1 MAGAPMLGTG
11 AAFTFST
18 FQTGTEVMSI
28 KLNGSYTR
36 ESIKTSH
43 LGTTT
48 AHTFIPSSLYDAGGC
63 TIEFQTDE
71 AITYSVYAVDQTP
84 RTLVIT
90 FAGGLVFTT
99 SAFVESMD
107 FGADLEQLQT
117 GTVTFKFT
125 GALTQ
130 S

>member
-1 MAGAPMLGTG
+1 
-11 AAFTFST
+11 
-18 FQTGTEVMSI
+18 MSI
-28 KLNGSYTR
+28 KLNGGYTR

-71 AITYSVYAVDQTP
+71 AITYSAYAVDQTP
-84 RTLVIT
+84 GALTIT
-90 FAGGLVFTT
+90 FASGLVFTT
-99 SAFVESMD
+99 TAFVESMD

-125 GALTQ
+125 AAMTHT
-130 S
+130 

>member
-1 MAGAPMLGTG
+1 MAGAPHLGTG
-11 AAFTFST
+11 TTFDFGTFDAA
-18 FQTGTEVMSI
+18 TEVMSI
-28 KLNGSYTR
+28 KLNGAYTR

-71 AITYSVYAVDQTP
+71 AIAYSTYATDQTVHA
-84 RTLVIT
+84 LVIT
-90 FAGGLVFTT
+90 FVTGLAFTT
-99 SAFVESMD
+99 TAFVESID

-125 GALTQ
+125 GAMTHD
-130 S
+130 